1 MQRLKIKLSHE
12 ITNHFPLILN
22 KLDENDA
29 MDEYQIYFKILI
41 QKLDNKM
48 PTTNWMETKNEIK
61 IIKMIE
67 KKMKPIWERIIFIFL
82 VFE

>member
-1 MQRLKIKLSHE
+1 MQRLKIKPSHE

-22 KLDENDA
+22 KSDENNA

-48 PTTNWMETKNEIK
+48 PTTNGMETKNEIK

-67 KKMKPIWERIIFIFL
+67 KKMEPIWERIIFIFL

>member
-1 MQRLKIKLSHE
+1 MQRLKIKPSHE

-22 KLDENDA
+22 KSDENNA

-48 PTTNWMETKNEIK
+48 PKTNGMETKNEIK

-67 KKMKPIWERIIFIFL
+67 KKMEPI
-82 VFE
+82 